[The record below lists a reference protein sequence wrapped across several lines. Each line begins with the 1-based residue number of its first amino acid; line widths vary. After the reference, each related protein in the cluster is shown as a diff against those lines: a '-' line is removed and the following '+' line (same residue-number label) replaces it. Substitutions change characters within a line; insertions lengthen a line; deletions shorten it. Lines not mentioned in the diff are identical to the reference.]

1 MKRSVPVI
9 GMALVS
15 ILAFWGFSR
24 LDEAM
29 EQPVGFDPGTVPDPV
44 EYVLGIPR
52 DTVLFTVDG
61 APVEAEEYLYW
72 TGYSAEMLQFYQFG
86 GGAIDWSMEVGGTS
100 LEESLKESGLNAAKL
115 YQVVENQA
123 EKEGCNITA
132 QQQADHQKQIRQAEE
147 ELGGKV
153 SFEKWL
159 LQVGLTREGY
169 EEIIKIPT
177 LHENLQKKY
186 AKDLEAEQGA
196 LEDSEVQAYIETKDL
211 LRAKHIL
218 VYTRD
223 PMTMQPIPEE
233 EKAAKKE
240 RAEELL
246 AEIRASQE
254 PIKTFD
260 ALMKENSEDP
270 GLATNPEGYTF
281 TAGEMLAPFE
291 AGTRALE
298 YGEISDL
305 VESDFGYHIILRL
318 DPATEELKNAIRE
331 VQAKEYMDTRLQK
344 ALESAV
350 VETTEA
356 YRSLDLPLYLEGLNA
371 LRGEIAAQD
380 AAAMMEQMPQ
390 PSPVPTQ
397 E

>member
-1 MKRSVPVI
+1 MKRSVAII
-9 GMALVS
+9 GMALISV
-15 ILAFWGFSR
+15 LAFLGFSR
-24 LDEAM
+24 LGQAM
-29 EQPVGFDPGTVPDPV
+29 DKPVGFDPSTVPDPV
-44 EYVLGIPR
+44 EYTLGIPKN
-52 DTVLFTVDG
+52 TVLFTVDG
-61 APVEAEEYLYW
+61 APVDAEQYLYW

-86 GGAIDWSMEVGGTS
+86 GGAIDWSIEVGGKS

-123 EKEGCNITA
+123 EKENCGITGEQEA
-132 QQQADHQKQIRQAEE
+132 KYQQEIRQVEE
-147 ELGGKV
+147 EQGGKV
-153 SFEKWL
+153 PFEKWL
-159 LQVGLTREGY
+159 LQVGLSREGY
-169 EEIIKIPT
+169 EEIIKIPY
-177 LHENLQKKY
+177 LYENLQESYGKK
-186 AKDLEAEQGA
+186 LEEEQGTVD
-196 LEDSEVQAYIETKDL
+196 ESEVQAYIQTNDL

-218 VYTRD
+218 VYTLD

-233 EKAAKKE
+233 EKAAKKAK
-240 RAEELL
+240 AEELL
-246 AEIRASQE
+246 AEIRASEE

-260 ALMKENSEDP
+260 TLMKENSEDP

-281 TAGEMLAPFE
+281 TAGEMVPPFE

-305 VESDFGYHIILRL
+305 VESDFGYYIILRL
-318 DPATEELKNAIRE
+318 DPATEELKKSIRE
-331 VQAKEYMDTRLQK
+331 AQAKEYMDIQLQK
-344 ALESAV
+344 ALDSAV

-356 YRSLDLPLYLEGLNA
+356 YDSLELPLYLEKLNA

-380 AAAMMEQMPQ
+380 AAAMIEQMPQ